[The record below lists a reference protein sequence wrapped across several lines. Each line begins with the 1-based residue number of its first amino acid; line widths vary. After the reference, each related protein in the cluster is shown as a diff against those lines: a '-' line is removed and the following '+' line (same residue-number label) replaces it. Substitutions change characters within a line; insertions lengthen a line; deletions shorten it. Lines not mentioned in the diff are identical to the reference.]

1 MLLLRAK
8 LNFFLCIFS
17 PVVLLFQG
25 CGIGQNP
32 VEKIQRELKNEKEY
46 TIILN
51 DMREEGNF
59 FPSYYHQ
66 YRIDIGDQKTQR
78 PFIEVD
84 ESLYKKNEP
93 YLGMALSGKTADGKP
108 GRRQPPPRF
117 ARLSSWPR
125 QSGLMS

>member
-1 MLLLRAK
+1 MLSLRAK
-8 LNFFLCIFS
+8 LIFFLCIFF

-25 CGIGQNP
+25 CGVGQNP
-32 VEKIQRELKNEKEY
+32 VEKIQRELQGQKEY

-66 YRIDIGDQKTQR
+66 YRIDIGDQKIQR

-84 ESLYKKNEP
+84 
-93 YLGMALSGKTADGKP
+93 
-108 GRRQPPPRF
+108 
-117 ARLSSWPR
+117 
-125 QSGLMS
+125 

>member
-1 MLLLRAK
+1 MNQGKFLIK
-8 LNFFLCIFS
+8 LICIFFS
-17 PVVLLFQG
+17 VVLLFQG

-32 VEKIQRELKNEKEY
+32 VEKIQRELQGEKEY

-66 YRIDIGDQKTQR
+66 YRIDIGDQKIQR

-84 ESLYKKNEP
+84 ESTIQKE
-93 YLGMALSGKTADGKP
+93 
-108 GRRQPPPRF
+108 
-117 ARLSSWPR
+117 
-125 QSGLMS
+125 

>member
-1 MLLLRAK
+1 MNPGKFVIKSMLLFRGK
-8 LNFFLCIFS
+8 LNFFLCILS

-66 YRIDIGDQKTQR
+66 YRIDIG
-78 PFIEVD
+78 
-84 ESLYKKNEP
+84 SLTEY
-93 YLGMALSGKTADGKP
+93 
-108 GRRQPPPRF
+108 RF
-117 ARLSSWPR
+117 LSSLPVI
-125 QSGLMS
+125 